1 MTATLEAP
9 AESQAVATVQRP
21 EIAAL
26 VAQKA
31 AIQSMADKYLPLTI
45 AGVDDK
51 AGFKAVHEAR
61 MVVKNTRVAVEK
73 RRKELKA
80 DALEYGRQVDS
91 AAKQLTALLEP
102 IELHLERQE
111 QAVEA
116 EKARIRQE
124 AEVAKQARVAKR
136 VQLLTELGAS
146 LDFAMIN
153 GATDEQFEVELEKAK
168 AAHAERVLA
177 EQAAA
182 AERARLEAEAA
193 ERRRA
198 EEAAI
203 ALERAR
209 LEALRLEQEAA
220 AAAERER
227 QEAVRREQEAKLA
240 AERAAMEAKL
250 AAERAELERQRKAQ
264 AAEQARIDA
273 ERRRVAEEEAARQRA
288 IELERAKA
296 EAAEQARLEAERRAA
311 ERAEREKAEA
321 EAREAARLKAEAE
334 RPHREQ
340 MFSVASAVDN
350 LAGKVPAGP
359 CQQEVIRILSQASS
373 DIRQFAGRPL

>member
-1 MTATLEAP
+1 MTATLKAP

-21 EIAAL
+21 EIAAW
-26 VAQKA
+26 VASKE
-31 AIQSMADKYLPLTI
+31 AIRAMADQYLPLTI
-45 AGVDDK
+45 AGIDDK
-51 AGFKAVHEAR
+51 AGFEAVHKAR
-61 MVVKNTRVAVEK
+61 MTVKNTRIAVEK

-102 IELHLERQE
+102 IELHLESQE
-111 QAVEA
+111 RAVEA

-124 AEVAKQARVAKR
+124 AEAAKQARVAKR
-136 VQLLTELGAS
+136 IELLTALGAA

-153 GATDEQFEVELEKAK
+153 GATDEQFAVELEKAK
-168 AAHAERVLA
+168 SAHAERVLA

-182 AERARLEAEAA
+182 AER
-193 ERRRA
+193 
-198 EEAAI
+198 
-203 ALERAR
+203 
-209 LEALRLEQEAA
+209 
-220 AAAERER
+220 ER
-227 QEAVRREQEAKLA
+227 QEVVRREQEAKLA

-250 AAERAELERQRKAQ
+250 AAERAELERQRQAQ
-264 AAEQARIDA
+264 AAEQARIDD

-334 RPHREQ
+334 RPHRDRLFALAMKLEALVAFVPQGPGAEQ
-340 MFSVASAVDN
+340 VDLIITEAGAAIRRVA
-350 LAGKVPAGP
+350 GGP
-359 CQQEVIRILSQASS
+359 LESPVVSEFPVEASS
-373 DIRQFAGRPL
+373 EKWENA